1 MSNEAPTYNKNTVTS
16 AMTKASV
23 VSAVA
28 SLESLIE
35 SGIEVEDAR
44 DMILRTLLCTACSL
58 QATVDAHMGRA
69 FDRQKVED
77 VFARIVAIKPVPF
90 NRKTGTAGPAVLN

>member
-16 AMTKASV
+16 AMIKASV
-23 VSAVA
+23 VEAVA
-28 SLESLIE
+28 SLESLVE

-69 FDRQKVED
+69 FSRDTVIKAFE
-77 VFARIVAIKPVPF
+77 RILAIKPTTF
-90 NRKTGTAGPAVLN
+90 NRNTGAAGPSVLN